1 MADYYSLLGVSK
13 GATAEEVKKAYRKQ
27 ALKYHPDKNPGDAA
41 AEKKFKEISEAYEVL
56 SDDKKRQ
63 LYDQYGKEG
72 VQGMGGMGGG
82 PQGFGSMEEA
92 LRTFMEE
99 FGRGG
104 GEGIFD
110 TLFGGGGQRG
120 GQGQQM
126 QRQGASKRVN
136 VTITFEEAAKGVDKE
151 LAIQNLMTCRECHGR
166 GSASSDGVKRCP
178 TCHGQGQVYQQ
189 RGFFSMTSSCPTCH
203 GEGQVITNP
212 CKVCQGAGVTK
223 EKHQV
228 KVPIPAGVDSGMRL
242 KLAGHGDA
250 GANGGPSG
258 DLYVFINVDPHP
270 FLTREGNDIVVE
282 IPISITEAALGCKK
296 DVPSLFNH
304 TCRVTIPEG
313 TQSGKTFR
321 VKGEGFPN
329 VHGQG
334 KGDLLVKVMVET
346 PTHLNSRQKQLLE
359 EFQALETTANLPKK
373 SSFLGK
379 VKGLFSVFNF

>member
-1 MADYYSLLGVSK
+1 VSK
-13 GATAEEVKKAYRKQ
+13 NATSDELKKAYRKQ

-56 SDDKKRQ
+56 SDSKKRQ
-63 LYDQYGKEG
+63 IYDQYGKDG
-72 VQGMGGMGGG
+72 VQGMAGMGAGAHG
-82 PQGFGSMEEA
+82 QGFGSMEEA
-92 LRTFMEE
+92 LRTFMDE

-110 TLFGGGGQRG
+110 SLFGGGGQRG
-120 GQGQQM
+120 GYGGGPTM

-136 VTITFEEAAKGVDKE
+136 ITISFEEAAKGVDKE
-151 LAIQNLMTCRECHGR
+151 LAIQNMASCGECQGR
-166 GSASSDGVKRCP
+166 GSASSNGVKRCP
-178 TCHGQGQVYQQ
+178 TCGGQGQVIQQ
-189 RGFFSMTSSCPTCH
+189 RGFFSMTSTCPTCH
-203 GEGQVITNP
+203 GDGQVITNP
-212 CKVCQGAGVTK
+212 CKVCHGSGATK
-223 EKHQV
+223 EKHHV

-250 GANGGPSG
+250 GANGGLAG
-258 DLYVFINVDPHP
+258 DLYVFINVESHP
-270 FLTREGNDIVVE
+270 YLTREGNDISIE
-282 IPISITEAALGCKK
+282 IPISFSEAALGCKK

-334 KGDLLVKVMVET
+334 KGDLLVRVMVET
-346 PTHLNSRQKQLLE
+346 PTSLV
-359 EFQALETTANLPKK
+359 KK
-373 SSFLGK
+373 SS
-379 VKGLFSVFNF
+379 